1 MKIDTA
7 GNYTLRYTAEDECG
21 NETVIDRSLVV
32 AAPRTVLYTDGTFII
47 NEKAS
52 DRAAN
57 EALHGV
63 ATNVYAPLDP
73 NGATDVDKYIFADDS
88 YRPWDS
94 VRTSILTAQ
103 IGSEIK
109 PISISYWFSNC
120 RNLQSVD
127 FTHLDTSETTSMEY
141 LFYFCRKLSAV
152 DLSDF
157 NTSEVTNM
165 ANMFVYTGITSLDL
179 SNFDTSKVTNM
190 AQMFSSCDLLTTLNI
205 ANFDTSKVTDMDSM
219 FYETAMPSIDLS
231 FFNTTNVTNMI
242 GMFRSAKAQS
252 IDLSSFDT
260 SNVTTMEN
268 MFYGCK
274 QLKTIYA
281 SNAFNVANA
290 NGYNMFYSMSTRLV
304 GGAGTTWSASN
315 PTDKTYAHIDGGTS
329 NPGYFTLKPTT

>member
-21 NETVIDRSLVV
+21 NETVVDRSLVV

-63 ATNVYAPLDP
+63 ATNVYVPFDP
-73 NGATDVDKYIFADDS
+73 NGATDTDKYIFSTESD
-88 YRPWDS
+88 RPWDS
-94 VRTSILTAQ
+94 VKTSIHTAQ

-109 PISISYWFSNC
+109 PISMYGWFSNC
-120 RNLQSVD
+120 RNLENID
-127 FTHLDTSETTSMEY
+127 FTLLDTSETTSMGA
-141 LFYFCRKLSAV
+141 LFYFCRKLSSV

-157 NTSEVTNM
+157 NTSEVTDM
-165 ANMFVYTGITSLDL
+165 SGMFVYTGITSLDL

-190 AQMFSSCDLLTTLNI
+190 AQMFSGCDLLTTLNI
-205 ANFDTSKVTDMDSM
+205 ANFDTSSVTDMNSM
-219 FYETAMPSIDLS
+219 FKETAMPSIDLS
-231 FFNTTNVTNMI
+231 FFNTTNVTNMLV
-242 GMFRSAKAQS
+242 MFRSAKAQS

-260 SNVTTMEN
+260 SNVTTMEA

-281 SNAFNVANA
+281 TNAFNVANV
-290 NGYNMFYSMSTRLV
+290 NGYEMFYSMSTRLV
-304 GGAGTTWSASN
+304 GGAGTTWSSSN

-329 NPGYFTLKPTT
+329 NPGYFTLKTGA